1 MMMRKAFAIGVA
13 VILALCITP
22 MIADDSDA
30 SVTERTFSNLNEAK
44 IVIQS
49 PNYRYY
55 DMVFLEGS
63 PNHEIMRAYIEDPF
77 HAKVPVEDDS
87 DIISSSDVGKT
98 AYIYSTGIPYYYTYT
113 DYTSRYFYPDYV
125 QVLSEAPIA
134 FFVKEG
140 DQFSISILDMETY
153 GSGSDMIFV
162 NYGMDTESL
171 RVGDDFKMEFGTNH
185 VINITPTGIAVDL
198 TYDASGYALPNGS
211 SAVFIVAAVVIA
223 GVILG
228 ILVMC
233 GMHPRWES

>member
-1 MMMRKAFAIGVA
+1 MMRKAFAIGVA

-22 MIADDSDA
+22 MIADDTDA
-30 SVTERTFSNLNEAK
+30 SVTERAFSNLNEAK
-44 IVIQS
+44 IVIQ

-63 PNHEIMRAYIEDPF
+63 PNHEIMQAYIEDPF
-77 HAKVPVEDDS
+77 HAEVPVDDDS

-113 DYTSRYFYPDYV
+113 DYTSRYFYPDFV
-125 QVLSEAPIA
+125 QVLSEAPIS

-140 DQFSISILDMETY
+140 DQFSISIIDMETY
-153 GSGSDMIFV
+153 NSGSSQISIS
-162 NYGMDTESL
+162 YGMDNERL
-171 RVGDDFKMEFGTNH
+171 NVGDDFKMEFGTNH
-185 VINITPTGIAVDL
+185 VINIMPTGIAVDL
-198 TYDASGYALPNGS
+198 TYEASGYALPNGS
-211 SAVFIVAAVVIA
+211 SAVFIAAAVIIA
-223 GVILG
+223 VVILG